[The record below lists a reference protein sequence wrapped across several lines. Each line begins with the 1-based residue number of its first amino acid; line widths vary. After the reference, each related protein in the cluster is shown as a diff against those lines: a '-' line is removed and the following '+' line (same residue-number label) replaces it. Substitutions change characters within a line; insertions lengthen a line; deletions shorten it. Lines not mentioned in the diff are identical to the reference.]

1 MEVTSKQANEMTKVS
16 LDESDEAKSCMDAL
30 KTFLKEGLTYNIDA
44 NIRYISLIKKRQDN
58 CLSLYLYL

>member
-30 KTFLKEGLTYNIDA
+30 KT
-44 NIRYISLIKKRQDN
+44 
-58 CLSLYLYL
+58 